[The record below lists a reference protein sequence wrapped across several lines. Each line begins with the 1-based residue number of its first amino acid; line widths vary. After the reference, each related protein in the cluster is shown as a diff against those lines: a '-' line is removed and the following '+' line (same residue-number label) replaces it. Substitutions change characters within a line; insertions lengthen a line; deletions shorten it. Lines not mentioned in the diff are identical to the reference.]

1 MTKVLTS
8 PQDAEFEIA
17 KLTSGPCSICAREER
32 AFGNQWF
39 SLGTIF
45 SPAVTYLEPQYSGID
60 NVSAKT
66 RQRAQLV
73 REGTFEWSLPCYADA
88 KKTLVSLLNGA
99 TDDERVCRALDLV
112 ATIAVRTGLLHPVFD
127 PAAIENMPF
136 RRSTT
141 IVSDTSG
148 LLQGGLDFVVR
159 HIPKARVKVPAIVQM
174 EIRNMSHRF
183 FKTRRDAAKVSATS
197 PATVAPL
204 PSKDEKRQEKRR
216 KDAPR
221 QRVRLLT
228 EHLRSQGA
236 ERALLRL
243 ELQDD
248 MEIERTYLFGDPLR
262 NAFKPDRD
270 SGLAEL
276 QLAVPVDAYVD
287 RLILEAARHHQAQS
301 EPGHPV
307 LLLTSDQGQAR
318 MALAEGVKPLYF
330 RAVDAQ
336 DLFGQRLT
344 GRPLHPFTGEPRPV
358 SLVSLLWELA
368 TAFGSVCL
376 RGESG
381 AFTVSALRED
391 LPWNPYHSVDDLL
404 WCEVM
409 KDESRSSSMPDP
421 ASSSKDG
428 SRLTVRD
435 STRVPLPATDPPITY
450 QRMNVNRLLTLIC
463 ALVDEVAVTEAEV
476 MELLELSRHSVPRY
490 RRFLTSAGYIDIEED
505 HWIAKDRLREVSI
518 AMRNEDLQS
527 MLASLRYAPS
537 FQALAQRVEGLN
549 MGELLDLS
557 DLGEPSRT
565 YRVLGELTL
574 LCASAG
580 KDAIYPTLN
589 RPASVDFAQLAL
601 TRFRELATW
610 EAIVPTG
617 RWLEALIRKDGIHPE
632 VARRSLEDASK
643 AGMLRRSTEGSTP
656 EMAFDDHVVHV
667 LRIEEGTPVAKPIYL
682 YRGDYLIPGK
692 ASVSLRIE
700 EPKS

>member
-1 MTKVLTS
+1 MTKALIS

-17 KLTSGPCSICAREER
+17 KLTSGPCSICASEER

-39 SLGTIF
+39 SLGTIS
-45 SPAVTYLEPQYSGID
+45 SPAVADPEHQGTRID
-60 NVSAKT
+60 SDAEN
-66 RQRAQLV
+66 RQRARLA
-73 REGTFEWSLPCYADA
+73 RNGTFEWSLPRACDA
-88 KKTLVSLLNGA
+88 EEALVSLLDG
-99 TDDERVCRALDLV
+99 TDDPIDEGHVRGTLNLV
-112 ATIAVRTGLLHPVFD
+112 AAIAVRTGLLHPIFD
-127 PAAIENMPF
+127 PAAIEDMPF

-141 IVSDTSG
+141 VVSDTSG

-174 EIRNMSHRF
+174 EIRNTSHRF
-183 FKTRRDAAKVSATS
+183 FKIRRAAKPKV
-197 PATVAPL
+197 
-204 PSKDEKRQEKRR
+204 KKRQAK
-216 KDAPR
+216 
-221 QRVRLLT
+221 LLM
-228 EHLRSQGA
+228 EHLKSQGA

-262 NAFKPDRD
+262 NAFKPDPD

-276 QLAVPVDAYVD
+276 QLTVPVDAYAD

-344 GRPLHPFTGEPRPV
+344 GRPLDPFTGEPRPV
-358 SLVSLLWELA
+358 SLVSLLWEIA

-381 AFTVSALRED
+381 AFTVSALGED

-404 WCEVM
+404 WCEVT
-409 KDESRSSSMPDP
+409 KDEPRSSSVPDP
-421 ASSSKDG
+421 ASTSEDG
-428 SRLTVRD
+428 RGPTTRDNTHAPRPVTSR
-435 STRVPLPATDPPITY
+435 SITF
-450 QRMNVNRLLTLIC
+450 QRMNVNQLLTLIC
-463 ALVDEVAVTEAEV
+463 ALDDEQAMGDAEV
-476 MELLELSRHSVPRY
+476 MGLLDLSRDSVLRY
-490 RRFLTSAGYIDIEED
+490 RRFLTSAGYIDVEGD
-505 HWIAKDRLREVSI
+505 RWTATSRLREASVAARS
-518 AMRNEDLQS
+518 EDPQS
-527 MLASLRYAPS
+527 MLSSLSRAPS
-537 FQALAQRVEGLN
+537 FQALVQRIEKLN
-549 MGELLDLS
+549 TGEPLDLS
-557 DLGEPSRT
+557 DLRESSRT
-565 YRVLGELTL
+565 YLVLGELTL

-580 KDAIYPTLN
+580 KDTVYATLN
-589 RPASVDFAQLAL
+589 HPSPADFAQLAL
-601 TRFRELATW
+601 ARFRELAAV

-617 RWLEALIRKDGIHPE
+617 RWLESLIQKDGIHPE
-632 VARRSLEDASK
+632 IARRSLEHASE
-643 AGMLRRSTEGSTP
+643 AGLLRRSTEGSTP
-656 EMAFDDHVVHV
+656 EMEFDDHVVHV
-667 LRIEEGTPVAKPIYL
+667 LRMEGGKPVAKPIHL

-700 EPKS
+700 EPKP